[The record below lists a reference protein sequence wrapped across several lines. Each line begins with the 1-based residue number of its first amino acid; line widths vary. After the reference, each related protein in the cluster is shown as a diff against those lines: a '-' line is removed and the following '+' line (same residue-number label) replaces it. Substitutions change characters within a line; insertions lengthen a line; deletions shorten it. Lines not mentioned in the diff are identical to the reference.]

1 MNNHT
6 NKSFEEIDENVKD
19 IAELLKSQDFS
30 QSSNKL
36 VVRSK
41 VITQLNKRERRTMKL
56 SRRTSIAFAVAIIGT
71 MSFMQTTFA
80 QEAIEN
86 IKQILTTGHIVA
98 HVEEE
103 QEMAVPESLQGKL
116 FDKDGNAVAIITSAS
131 DLYTKDGE
139 KVGYVD
145 MKTGEVLN
153 EAQAKEKLSEEEA
166 AEEANTLV
174 VKDADELNN
183 YTCFE
188 VKLPTYIP
196 EGFAFDHGEFYKDE
210 NGEVKDSKYAS
221 IIFKNAETGK
231 EIYMQQRFVCEE
243 TAYEMGVDKDA
254 KMVKV
259 NGYDAIL
266 EKQGNIEWE
275 TEEVMY
281 QIAGRKA
288 GLTAEEVVK
297 MAESI
302 K

>member
-6 NKSFEEIDENVKD
+6 NKLFEEIDEDVKD

-41 VITQLNKRERRTMKL
+41 IITQLNKRERRTMKL
-56 SRRTSIAFAVAIIGT
+56 SKRTSIAFAVAIIGT
-71 MSFMQTTFA
+71 MSLMQTTFA

-98 HVEEE
+98 HVEEDE
-103 QEMAVPESLQGKL
+103 EMAVPESLQGKL
-116 FDKDGNAVAIITSAS
+116 FDKDGNAVAVITSNE

-139 KVGYVD
+139 KVGYAD
-145 MKTGEVLN
+145 IKTGEVLN
-153 EAQAKEKLSEEEA
+153 EAQAKERESKED
-166 AEEANTLV
+166 AEKQAETLV
-174 VKDADELNN
+174 IKEADQLSN

-196 EGFAFDHGEFYKDE
+196 EGFTFDRGEFYKGE
-210 NGEVKDSKYAS
+210 SSEVKDSKYAS

-231 EIYMQQRFVCEE
+231 EIYMQQRFACEE
-243 TAYEMGVDKDA
+243 TAYEMGVDQDA
-254 KMVKV
+254 KMVII
-259 NGYDAIL
+259 NGHDAIL
-266 EKQGNIEWE
+266 EKQGNISWE

-281 QIAGRKA
+281 SISGRKA
-288 GLTAEEVVK
+288 GLTQDDVVK